1 MVATRRFVLASASS
15 ARLRLLRAAGFQPEV
30 VISGAPEDGVE
41 HLEPGAAVLA
51 LAERKAVAVAGGVG
65 DALVLGCD
73 SLLELD
79 GEALGKPGT
88 IAVARQRWRS
98 MRGRSGVL
106 HTGHCL
112 IDTVVGREAARVA
125 STVVRFGRPTDAELD
140 AYLATG
146 EALAVA
152 GAFTLDGRSAPFIDG
167 VDGDPGAVIGVSLP
181 VVRHLLAELDVPL
194 TALWP

>member
-1 MVATRRFVLASASS
+1 MVATRRFVLASASP
-15 ARLRLLRAAGFQPEV
+15 ARLRLLRAAGFSPEV
-30 VISGAPEDGVE
+30 VVSGAPEDGVE
-41 HLEPGAAVLA
+41 HLEPHAAVLA

-88 IAVARQRWRS
+88 IAVARQRWAA
-98 MRGRSGVL
+98 MGGRSGVL
-106 HTGHCL
+106 HTGHVL
-112 IDTVVGREAARVA
+112 IDTAVGRQVARVA

-181 VVRHLLAELDVPL
+181 VVRHLLAELDIPL
-194 TALWP
+194 TTLWP